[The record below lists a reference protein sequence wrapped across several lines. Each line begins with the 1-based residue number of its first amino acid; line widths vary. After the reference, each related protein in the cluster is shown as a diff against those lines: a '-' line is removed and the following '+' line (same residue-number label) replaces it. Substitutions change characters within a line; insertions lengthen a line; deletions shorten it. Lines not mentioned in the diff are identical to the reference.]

1 MNMAKGPGIDRRIK
15 KLASL
20 MPGNYIEGLVQAVKE
35 LTSSRRLLHPK
46 KATREMAKSLL
57 EDIIKAEEALRAAK
71 GYLLA
76 CLTSK
81 EANQYTK
88 PRTYPY
94 EKEEAAGDRG
104 C

>member
-1 MNMAKGPGIDRRIK
+1 MAKKLGIDRRIK
-15 KLASL
+15 RLASL
-20 MPGNYIEGLVQAVKE
+20 LPGDYAEDLVQAAKE
-35 LTSSRRLLHPK
+35 LVSSRRLLNPK

-57 EDIIKAEEALRAAK
+57 GDVIKVEEALGAAK

-81 EANQYTK
+81 EAGQYTK
-88 PRTYPY
+88 PRPYLY
-94 EKEEAAGDRG
+94 EKAEEAASDRG

>member
-1 MNMAKGPGIDRRIK
+1 MTKKPGIDRRIK
-15 KLASL
+15 KLTSL
-20 MPGNYIEGLVQAVKE
+20 LSSDYTEDLVQAVKE
-35 LTSSRRLLHPK
+35 LISARRLLHPK

-57 EDIIKAEEALRAAK
+57 GDVIKAEEALRAAK

-81 EANQYTK
+81 EANHYTK
-88 PRTYPY
+88 LRPYLY
-94 EKEEAAGDRG
+94 EKEEEAAGDRG